1 MHGRNKFIQN
11 IGKET
16 SRKEGFRRGL
26 VDVIDTDVR
35 EMEFQDVNWICLV
48 HSFH

>member
-16 SRKEGFRRGL
+16 SGKWLRRGL
-26 VDVIDTDVR
+26 VEVIDTDIR
-35 EMEFQDVNWICLV
+35 EMEFQDMNWICLV